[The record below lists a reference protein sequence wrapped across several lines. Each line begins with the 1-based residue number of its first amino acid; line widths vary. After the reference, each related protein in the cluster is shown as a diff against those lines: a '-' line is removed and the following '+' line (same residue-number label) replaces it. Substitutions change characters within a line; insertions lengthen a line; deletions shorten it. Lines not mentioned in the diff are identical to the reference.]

1 MASFAQVAT
10 LVYAAVLG
18 PDSASAADLARLA
31 FGALLWIVLV
41 ILNRGAA
48 GASPRP
54 SAFEVGA
61 VPGLLAPRPAAFA
74 EPARE
79 AERVDSAPHRGER
92 ADGLAEHIAE
102 ELDRLGRVRLG
113 RAGLEER
120 LHIGCRA
127 RHAEEAGLVVDEAFD

>member
-1 MASFAQVAT
+1 MAPFAQVAT

-54 SAFEVGA
+54 SAFEVRA
-61 VPGLLAPRPAAFA
+61 VPNPRRRLQRP
-74 EPARE
+74 EP
-79 AERVDSAPHRGER
+79 VT
-92 ADGLAEHIAE
+92 DGLN
-102 ELDRLGRVRLG
+102 RP
-113 RAGLEER
+113 
-120 LHIGCRA
+120 
-127 RHAEEAGLVVDEAFD
+127 EAA